1 MISSN
6 SGKYVEKLGS
16 HTSLLEMLY
25 ASNTLELLAA
35 PSLLKAKH
43 TPTIGRN
50 GYAPE
55 SLSKRNIFIQ
65 NPAQESP

>member
-35 PSLLKAKH
+35 PQSLKSQTH
-43 TPTIGRN
+43 TYHRTQWLR
-50 GYAPE
+50 
-55 SLSKRNIFIQ
+55 S
-65 NPAQESP
+65 